1 MLNWSTDDDKALD
14 DYIIQAF
21 KALKSIRTIGEEM
34 GVSHNSIR
42 SRIKRRHLNVKVKK
56 KVNDWKAIAQHIRD
70 IDLPFYRSQGLYPM
84 ELRQM
89 YYRLIELGII
99 QKVNQTISVYLI
111 SLLKPDE
118 AVPQTL
124 LKKVGMVHFL
134 STVFLINIDHSL

>member
-1 MLNWSTDDDKALD
+1 VLNWSIDDDKALD

-21 KALKSIRTIGEEM
+21 KAHKSIRTIGEEM

-42 SRIKRRHLNVKVKK
+42 ARIKKRHLNVKVKK

-99 QKVNQTISVYLI
+99 TKSQSNYIGLSHITS
-111 SLLKPDE
+111 E
-118 AVPQTL
+118 ARRGCTSDFT
-124 LKKVGMVHFL
+124 KASRYFL